1 MPQRG
6 DELLASRRA
15 KLERLIQRG
24 IDPFPARFERTHN
37 TKTASEVYVASEQ
50 SDIELNE
57 TISLA
62 GRVTR
67 LRRMGKASFIDLDD
81 AEGRLQLFARSDLL
95 GDSYSIIDD
104 IDLGDFIGVT
114 GKLLRTKTGEISLSL
129 SGIVFLSK
137 ALRPPPEKFHGL
149 RDIEQRYRQRYLDLM
164 SNRDVHSA
172 MRARSNIITK
182 VRSFFDERGYL
193 EVDTPVL
200 VPIPAGAMAQPFVTK
215 HNALDRQLYLRI
227 ATELSEC

>member
-1 MPQRG
+1 M
-6 DELLASRRA
+6 
-15 KLERLIQRG
+15 
-24 IDPFPARFERTHN
+24 
-37 TKTASEVYVASEQ
+37 
-50 SDIELNE
+50 
-57 TISLA
+57 
-62 GRVTR
+62 
-67 LRRMGKASFIDLDD
+67 
-81 AEGRLQLFARSDLL
+81 L

-215 HNALDRQLYLRI
+215 HNALDRQLYL
-227 ATELSEC
+227 LSLIHI